1 MKNVI
6 QNFKVFLKTSF
17 PKSTSFLEKKFVS
30 KRKKRKK
37 QILFEKCS
45 DEVIGLFFKAL
56 KESNTTFWL
65 ACGTLLGAVRENGFI
80 KGDND
85 MDVGVFDD
93 TDFDAMDSTL
103 KKYGFTIKRRIDTYS
118 KTGFYS
124 FMLTYILKGVC
135 VDVFVFHREDNNH
148 IYMCDYAETLIIG
161 KYTLHQ
167 FVRKISVPFDGL
179 MEYDFLGHRVFIP
192 KNYQEYIAAHFGDD
206 FMTPNPNWG
215 AWDSPA
221 LQVVKGAI
229 GIEIKND

>member
-1 MKNVI
+1 
-6 QNFKVFLKTSF
+6 
-17 PKSTSFLEKKFVS
+17 
-30 KRKKRKK
+30 
-37 QILFEKCS
+37 
-45 DEVIGLFFKAL
+45 
-56 KESNTTFWL
+56 
-65 ACGTLLGAVRENGFI
+65 
-80 KGDND
+80 
-85 MDVGVFDD
+85 
-93 TDFDAMDSTL
+93 
-103 KKYGFTIKRRIDTYS
+103 
-118 KTGFYS
+118 
-124 FMLTYILKGVC
+124 MLTYILNGVC